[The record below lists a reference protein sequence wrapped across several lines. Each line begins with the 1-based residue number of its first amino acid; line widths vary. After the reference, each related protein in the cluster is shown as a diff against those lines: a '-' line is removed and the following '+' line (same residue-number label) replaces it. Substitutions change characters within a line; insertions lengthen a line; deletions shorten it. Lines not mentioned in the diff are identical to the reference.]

1 MRYMHYLKLVGVELS
16 RYVRYIRYMRYMH
29 YLKLVGVELARLI
42 QVELLEDLVCER
54 GSREREPG
62 LVERRTVCAGKGG

>member
-1 MRYMHYLKLVGVELS
+1 
-16 RYVRYIRYMRYMH
+16 MRYMH